1 MSHHYSMRIASL
13 SGLIAA
19 ILVTIGVVDAA
30 EDKPSPRGAPGILV
44 EPSRPRDDGDADRR
58 DQPAPK
64 DGQRRDSERPGCPV
78 NDRPLELL
86 V

>member
-1 MSHHYSMRIASL
+1 MSHPRSMRIASL
-13 SGLIAA
+13 SSLIAA
-19 ILVTIGVVDAA
+19 ILVTMSAVEAA
-30 EDKPSPRGAPGILV
+30 EDKPSPRGAPGILI
-44 EPSRPRDDGDADRR
+44 EPSRPRHDGDANRR
-58 DQPAPK
+58 DRPAPK